1 MRMMRIASLVLICG
15 LIPALIA
22 NSSAQLG
29 NVAATFNAPF
39 EFWVNGTRFAP
50 GEYFLDASVPSMVI
64 VRSKDARKV
73 EMAATLVDGEPVAEK
88 EARVIFVLR
97 SEHYQLVKIRG
108 VLGKRTLT
116 AHAGEDEGDG
126 VREVKI
132 EYSRPVSETKA
143 HD

>member
-1 MRMMRIASLVLICG
+1 MRNLMSLVLVCG
-15 LIPALIA
+15 LIPALSA
-22 NSSAQLG
+22 NGSAQLG

-50 GEYFLDASVPSMVI
+50 GEYSLDATVPSMAI
-64 VRSKDARKV
+64 VRSKDGRKL
-73 EMAATLVDGEPVAEK
+73 EMAATLVDGDPVPEK

-97 SEHYQLVKIRG
+97 NGRYHLVKIRG

-116 AHAGEDEGDG
+116 AHSGEDNGDG

-132 EYSRPVSETKA
+132 EYSRLVSETRA
-143 HD
+143 HN